1 MSKPQQQKI
10 GDYDIIQ
17 GIRRGTTAKVLLCEH
32 NETKTQVAI
41 KCIKKANFSKCPQL
55 QNKIHREIALMRLL
69 DHPHLLKLH
78 EVCES
83 GRHIYMILEY
93 AQHGELFD
101 YLIRRQSCP
110 LDVSLKFF
118 RQIIYGLE
126 FLHVHAIC
134 HRDLKPENILLD
146 ENDDI
151 KIADFGFARWMKS
164 NIAETSC
171 GSPHYAAP
179 EVIRGIPYDGR
190 AADIWSCGV
199 ILYALVVVCSFLF
212 SYVFPI
218 IFFSNLFVF

>member
-1 MSKPQQQKI
+1 MMKPQQRI
-10 GDYDIIQ
+10 GEYEILKE
-17 GIRRGTTAKVLLCEH
+17 IRRGTTAKVLLCEH
-32 NETKTQVAI
+32 IQTRKQVAI
-41 KCIKKANFSKCPQL
+41 KCIKKAHFSKSPQL
-55 QNKIHREIALMRLL
+55 QNKVHREIALMRLL

-83 GRHIYMILEY
+83 QRHIYMVLEY

-101 YLIRRQSCP
+101 YLISRQTCP

-118 RQIIYGLE
+118 RQILYGLE

-151 KIADFGFARWMKS
+151 KIGDFGFARWMRS

-179 EVIRGIPYDGR
+179 EVIRGVPYDGR

-199 ILYALVVVCSFLF
+199 ILYALVVVCIFFTSFFFFLLF
-212 SYVFPI
+212 S
-218 IFFSNLFVF
+218 LFL

>member
-1 MSKPQQQKI
+1 MNRVQGQQI
-10 GDYDIIQ
+10 GEYNILYEI
-17 GIRRGTTAKVLLCEH
+17 GRGTTGKVFLCEH
-32 NETKTQVAI
+32 NQSKVKVAI
-41 KCIKKANFSKCPQL
+41 KVIKKANFAKYPQL
-55 QNKIHREIALMRLL
+55 QAKIHREIALMRLL

-83 GRHIYMILEY
+83 TRHIYIILEY
-93 AQHGELFD
+93 AEHRELFD
-101 YLIRRQSCP
+101 FLINCKNCP
-110 LDVSLKFF
+110 MEVSLKFF

-134 HRDLKPENILLD
+134 HRDLKPENIMLD

-151 KIADFGFARWMKS
+151 KIGDFGFARWMKS

-179 EVIRGIPYDGR
+179 EVIRGVPYDGR

-199 ILYALVVVCSFLF
+199 IFYALVVVC
-212 SYVFPI
+212 
-218 IFFSNLFVF
+218 IF